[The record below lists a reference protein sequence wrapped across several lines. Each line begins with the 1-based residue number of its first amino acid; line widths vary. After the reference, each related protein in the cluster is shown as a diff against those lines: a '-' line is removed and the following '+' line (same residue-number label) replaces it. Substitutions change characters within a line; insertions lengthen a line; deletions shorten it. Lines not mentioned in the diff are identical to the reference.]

1 MIQISDMTAS
11 DMIAYQYIEYI
22 KDYLLSVH
30 TSNEKWEMIINY
42 VLTCSVNN
50 LQPFELQQYPELLIY
65 IDSKWQEA
73 ILNILMLNCYVN
85 DTYIP
90 MQSEWELLIGSSQ
103 LVTVRTKTLDFNNLV
118 IDEFFK

>member
-1 MIQISDMTAS
+1 MIQILDMT
-11 DMIAYQYIEYI
+11 AYQYIEYI

-30 TSNEKWEMIINY
+30 ASNEKWEMIINY

-50 LQPFELQQYPELLIY
+50 LQPFELQKYPELLIY

-73 ILNILMLNCYVN
+73 ILNILMLNCYVS

-90 MQSEWELLIGSSQ
+90 MKSEWELLIGSSQ
-103 LVTVRTKTLDFNNLV
+103 LVTVRTETLDFNELV